1 MSKPIPK
8 PTTIN
13 LAPGL
18 ELPID
23 AVTESFAVIGRRGS
37 GKTHTASV
45 LAEGMLDAGQQ
56 VVIIDPTNAWWGLRS
71 SVDGT
76 KDAFKIP
83 IFGGGK
89 GGKADIEVDDTMG
102 RDLAD
107 AIIETGTSAIVC
119 VRDFSNAGV
128 RRFVGDFAEQLYD
141 RKCEKRFRTP
151 LHLALDEADLV
162 VPQHIQKGGERA
174 YGAIDKI
181 VRRGRIDGFGTSLIS
196 QRPAVIAK
204 DVLTQTEVLVCH
216 QVTGPHDQ
224 VALKAWV
231 ERHGAKDKL
240 AEFLKTLPGLQKGE
254 SWFWSPAW
262 LELFLRIKTRARKTW
277 DSSRTPKVGEA
288 VPEPAHMTAVDVEE
302 IRKNLLPKATP
313 GKAGKGKRG
322 PAPPLDVSSID
333 AAELEG
339 LQEENRRLRDQNAWQ
354 TKLIEVY
361 RSLKLQEAHDTLGAA
376 LGRIREAL
384 DGGLLPVPQAPPG
397 HRAIPIL
404 TPEQVA
410 ERFPMSSIAMG
421 AKPTPVV
428 GGLGRCARG
437 VLTALVQL
445 GPLSLEQAAIVAGY
459 APDAGNT
466 RNSAGELRAGGFV
479 EGANAQLKATP
490 HGKAAL
496 GSVQRLPTGPELL
509 DFWKGKLSKAE
520 REILQQVVT
529 VYPKALDLHTAAKRA
544 GYAPEA
550 GNTRNAAGRLRTLML
565 VEGGNAG
572 MTANERLIR

>member
-1 MSKPIPK
+1 VSKPIPK
-8 PTTIN
+8 PNTIN

-18 ELPID
+18 DLPID
-23 AVTESFAVIGRRGS
+23 AVTESFAIIGRRGS

-45 LAEGMLDAGQQ
+45 LAEGMLEAGQQ

-76 KDAFKIP
+76 RDAFKIP

-89 GGKADIEVDDTMG
+89 GGKADVEIEDTMG

-107 AIIETGTSAIVC
+107 AVIETGTSAIVC

-141 RKCEKRFRTP
+141 RKCEKQFRTP

-162 VPQHIQKGGERA
+162 VPQHIQRGGERA

-224 VALKAWV
+224 IALKAWV

-262 LELFLRIKTRARKTW
+262 LELFLRIKTRPRKTW
-277 DSSRTPKVGEA
+277 DSSRTPKVNEV

-313 GKAGKGKRG
+313 SKAKGKRG

-339 LQEENRRLRDQNAWQ
+339 LQEEN
-354 TKLIEVY
+354 
-361 RSLKLQEAHDTLGAA
+361 AA
-376 LGRIREAL
+376 LRRQLATVSGIEHEKAL
-384 DGGLLPVPQAPPG
+384 DCL
-397 HRAIPIL
+397 HRAQKELAQAIEWIAADKAAARAAGLDPTL
-404 TPEQVA
+404 AQPPSPRAPAHRETPEKTA
-410 ERFPMSSIAMG
+410 GRLFPSSAQQLT
-421 AKPTPVV
+421 K
-428 GGLGRCARG
+428 CARG
-437 VLTALVQL
+437 LLVSLLQN
-445 GPLSLEQAAIVAGY
+445 GEQTLEQAAICAGY
-459 APDAGNT
+459 SPTSGSVSNA
-466 RNSAGELRAGGFV
+466 AGELRAKGLVDGSNV
-479 EGANAQLKATP
+479 SGMKATGS
-490 HGKAAL
+490 GKAAIPNVPPIQS
-496 GSVQRLPTGPELL
+496 GAELL
-509 DFWKGKLSKAE
+509 TYWQSKLEKCPREMLGVIVKA
-520 REILQQVVT
+520 
-529 VYPKALDLHTAAKRA
+529 YPKALSLQVAAEKC
-544 GYAPEA
+544 GYSPTS
-550 GNTRNAAGRLRTLML
+550 GSVSNAAGRLRTLAL
-565 VEGGNAG
+565 VAGGNAG
-572 MTANERLIR
+572 MTANPRLVR